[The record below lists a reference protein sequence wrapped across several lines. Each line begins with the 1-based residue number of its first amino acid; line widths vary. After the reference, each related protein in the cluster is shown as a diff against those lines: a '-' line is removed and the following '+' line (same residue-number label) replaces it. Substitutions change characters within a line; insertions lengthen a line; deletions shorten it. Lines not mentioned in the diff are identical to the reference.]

1 VYIVLRRLILKF
13 TLMCALAKEY
23 FLRPILASKKTI
35 LEISLIVLSS
45 LKRMLLLILDAIN
58 SLLSS
63 FK

>member
-1 VYIVLRRLILKF
+1 VY
-13 TLMCALAKEY
+13 ALAKEH
-23 FLRPILASKKTI
+23 FLWPILASKKTI

-58 SLLSS
+58 GLLSS

>member
-1 VYIVLRRLILKF
+1 
-13 TLMCALAKEY
+13 MCTLAKEH
-23 FLRPILASKKTI
+23 FLRLILASKKTI

-45 LKRMLLLILDAIN
+45 LKQMLLLVLDAIN